1 MMTMVLPDRDAIFAD
16 SGYWIALLTPDDE
29 LHEKAT
35 ALQTSLANRRIVT
48 TQLVL
53 NEVLNPRSGTTKQ
66 RRQAAV
72 DFVERINRNPRISVE
87 PQTPELFDE
96 AFNYLR
102 ERLDKEW
109 SITDC
114 ASFLIMERLGIWRA
128 LTGDHHFE
136 QAGFVVM
143 LR

>member
-1 MMTMVLPDRDAIFAD
+1 MNIVLPDGGAIFAD

-35 ALQTSLANRRIVT
+35 ALQTSLASQRIVT

-53 NEVLNPRSGTTKQ
+53 NEVLNPRSGTTRQ
-66 RRQAAV
+66 RRQFAV
-72 DFVERINRNPRISVE
+72 DLVERIYRNPRIYVE
-87 PQTPELFDE
+87 PQTPELFEE
-96 AFNYLR
+96 AFSYLR

-109 SITDC
+109 SVTDC
-114 ASFLIMERLGIWRA
+114 ASFLVMERLGIWRA

-143 LR
+143 LG

>member
-1 MMTMVLPDRDAIFAD
+1 MTIALPDGEAIFAD
-16 SGYWIALLTPDDE
+16 SGYWLALITPDDE

-35 ALQTSLANRRIVT
+35 ALQTPLANRRIVT

-53 NEVLNPRSGTTKQ
+53 NEVLNPRSGTTRQ

-72 DFVERINRNPRISVE
+72 DLVERIDRNPRISVE
-87 PQTPELFDE
+87 PQTPEQFEE
-96 AFNYLR
+96 AFDR
-102 ERLDKEW
+102 FRQRLDQEW

-114 ASFLIMERLGIWRA
+114 ASFLVMERLDIWQA
-128 LTGDHHFE
+128 LTGDHHFA
-136 QAGFVVM
+136 QAGFFVM

>member
-1 MMTMVLPDRDAIFAD
+1 MNTVLPDESAVFAD
-16 SGYWIALLTPDDE
+16 SGYWIALITPDDE

-53 NEVLNPRSGTTKQ
+53 NEVLNPRSGTTRQ

-72 DFVERINRNPRISVE
+72 DLVERIDRNSRIFVE
-87 PQTPELFDE
+87 PQTPAQFEESFGR
-96 AFNYLR
+96 FR
-102 ERLDKEW
+102 QRLDKEW

-114 ASFLIMERLGIWRA
+114 ASFLVMERLRIRQA
-128 LTGDHHFE
+128 LTGDRHFT
-136 QAGFVVM
+136 QAGFFAM

>member
-1 MMTMVLPDRDAIFAD
+1 MIIALPDGDAIFAD
-16 SGYWIALLTPDDE
+16 SGYWIALISPDDE

-48 TQLVL
+48 TQMVL
-53 NEVLNPRSGTTKQ
+53 NEVLNPRSGTTRQ

-72 DFVERINRNPRISVE
+72 DLVERINRDTRIFIE
-87 PQTPELFDE
+87 PQTPEQFE
-96 AFNYLR
+96 AAFNR
-102 ERLDKEW
+102 FRQRLDKQW

-114 ASFLIMERLGIWRA
+114 ASFLAMERLRIRQA
-128 LTGDHHFE
+128 LTGDRHFA
-136 QAGFVVM
+136 QAGFFVM